1 MNNHWRAVLVSLC
14 MQLLTAW
21 VLHARCTPQ
30 DCLIWTT
37 LQVGHFHVNMK
48 ANAEVIAELES
59 HGFIHD
65 AEATRRLRAHTKLPW
80 LSQTVM
86 VFHKA
91 SQA

>member
-1 MNNHWRAVLVSLC
+1 
-14 MQLLTAW
+14 MQLMLCTHFVRCECCLVTVSASGPPDLTSTA
-21 VLHARCTPQ
+21 PQ
-30 DCLIWTT
+30 A
-37 LQVGHFHVNMK
+37 GHFHVNNK

-65 AEATRRLRAHTKLPW
+65 SEATRRLRAHTKLPW

-91 SQA
+91 SEA